1 MAEKYKKDFNRI
13 AKELDIVD
21 GMMSQEVYVSVMKDM
36 LFFEQPDAQETGD
49 TISYEMW
56 QLVM

>member
-36 LFFEQPDAQETGD
+36 LFFE
-49 TISYEMW
+49 
-56 QLVM
+56 